1 MMKPFNIDNLKPP
14 LKDVYEAQNKW
25 CDTNWQ
31 ETLKKHN
38 KELNKSLEKADL
50 FDVWSNKLQNDS
62 VAKSLIPEVFMDA
75 YLSIHFACM
84 GLYKYANS
92 CLRSELETAL
102 RLVYFST
109 HPIEF
114 GWWCDGNEWYKGKDV
129 WGSGY
134 VYFEL
139 LNNMKEFD
147 KNLSDEKKLFVRIR
161 NIYGVLSQYV
171 HSSKSTF
178 QTHSKFSPKYNIEDF
193 KNWSGYFNETQ
204 QFVNII
210 LTLGL
215 DKKFYG
221 MNKNDQKKIL
231 KIGLYDKDY
240 KKRVKDIFKLKIKG
254 RI

>member
-1 MMKPFNIDNLKPP
+1 MIPFNINNLKPP
-14 LKDVYEAQNKW
+14 LKDVYDAQNKW
-25 CDTNWQ
+25 CDANWQ

-38 KELNKSLEKADL
+38 KDLNKLLEKADL
-50 FDVWSNKLQNDS
+50 FDVWSNKLQDDK

-92 CLRSELETAL
+92 CLRSELETSL

-129 WGSGY
+129 WGEGY
-134 VYFEL
+134 VYFQQ
-139 LNNMKEFD
+139 LNTMKDFD
-147 KNLSDEKKLFVRIR
+147 KNLSDEKKLFGKKIK
-161 NIYGVLSQYV
+161 NIYGALSQYV

-178 QTHSKFSPKYNIEDF
+178 QTHSKFSPKYNIQDF
-193 KNWSGYFNETQ
+193 KKWSNYYNEVQ
-204 QFVNII
+204 QYVNII

-215 DKKFYG
+215 DKNFNEL
-221 MNKNDQKKIL
+221 NKNDQKKIL
-231 KIGLYDKDY
+231 KTGLYDIDY
-240 KKRVKDIFKLKIKG
+240 KKRVKDIFKIKIRG
-254 RI
+254 RL